1 MELKAF
7 LFNYGPWIIIAPFLL
22 SVVRYN
28 RLGKALKIITWY
40 LMLSVVTQT
49 VSLLLWKKSINN
61 LPLLHV
67 FTVIEFFLL
76 FTYYFFQ
83 SKPLLNRFWFYL
95 VLVLFL
101 LFALLDAFVLENL
114 RSFNIYTRS
123 LEAFIFI
130 GCSVHWFVRSLTIE
144 SNLVFSGQNALKYI
158 NAGLFIYFSGSLI
171 LFAFSNYINQLGHPL
186 QMNIWTLHTL
196 LLIIL
201 YLFIFTGFC
210 KTSRK

>member
-1 MELKAF
+1 MELKAL

-28 RLGKALKIITWY
+28 RLSKALKIMTWY
-40 LMLSVVTQT
+40 LMLSVITQA

-67 FTVIEFFLL
+67 FTVLEFFLL
-76 FTYYFFQ
+76 FAYYSFQ
-83 SKPLLNRFWFYL
+83 SKPLFTRVWFYL
-95 VLVLFL
+95 ILFLFL

-114 RSFNIYTRS
+114 YSFNIYTRS
-123 LEAFIFI
+123 VEAFIFI
-130 GCSVHWFVRSLTIE
+130 GCSVHWFISSLTLE
-144 SNLVFSGQNALKYI
+144 SKVIFREQNALKYM
-158 NAGLFIYFSGSLI
+158 NAGFFIYFSGSLI
-171 LFAFSNYINQLGHPL
+171 LFAFSNYINHLGRPL
-186 QMNIWTLHTL
+186 LMNIWTLHTL
-196 LLIIL
+196 LLIVL

>member
-40 LMLSVVTQT
+40 LMLSVVTQAG
-49 VSLLLWKKSINN
+49 SLLLWKKSINN

-67 FTVIEFFLL
+67 FTVLEFLLL
-76 FTYYFFQ
+76 FTYYSFQ
-83 SKPLLNRFWFYL
+83 SKPLFTRFWFYL
-95 VLVLFL
+95 ILVLFL
-101 LFALLDAFVLENL
+101 LFAVLDAFVLENL
-114 RSFNIYTRS
+114 HSFNIYTRS

-130 GCSVHWFVRSLTIE
+130 GCSVHWFIRSLTVE
-144 SNLVFSGQNALKYI
+144 SKVIFREQNTLKYM
-158 NAGLFIYFSGSLI
+158 NAGFFIYFSGSLI
-171 LFAFSNYINQLGHPL
+171 LFAFSNYINHFGRPL
-186 QMNIWTLHTL
+186 LMNIWTLHTL
-196 LLIIL
+196 LLIVL

>member
-28 RLGKALKIITWY
+28 QLSRELKLITWY
-40 LMLSVVTQT
+40 LILSVVTQA

-67 FTVIEFFLL
+67 FTVLEFLL
-76 FTYYFFQ
+76 LFAYYSFQ
-83 SKPLLNRFWFYL
+83 SKPFTRFWFYL
-95 VLVLFL
+95 VLAVFL

-114 RSFNIYTRS
+114 HSFNIYTRS

-130 GCSVHWFVRSLTIE
+130 GCSVHWFIRSLTLE
-144 SNLVFSGQNALKYI
+144 QNVTLPEQNALKYM
-158 NAGLFIYFSGSLI
+158 NAGFFIYFSGSLI
-171 LFAFSNYINQLGHPL
+171 LFAFSNYINHLGQPL
-186 QMNIWTLHTL
+186 LMNIWTLHTL
-196 LLIIL
+196 LLIVL
-201 YLFIFTGFC
+201 YLFILTGFW

>member
-1 MELKAF
+1 MDLKAL

-28 RLGKALKIITWY
+28 RLSKALKIITWY
-40 LMLSVVTQT
+40 LMLSVVTQA

-61 LPLLHV
+61 LPLLHA
-67 FTVIEFFLL
+67 FTVLEFLLL
-76 FTYYFFQ
+76 FTYYSFQ
-83 SKPLLNRFWFYL
+83 NKLFLNRLWFYL

-101 LFALLDAFVLENL
+101 SFALLDAFSLENL
-114 RSFNIYTRS
+114 HSFNIYTRS

-130 GCSVHWFVRSLTIE
+130 GCSVHWFIRSLTIE
-144 SNLVFSGQNALKYI
+144 SNPVLPDQNALKYI
-158 NAGLFIYFSGSLI
+158 NAGFFIYFSGSLI
-171 LFAFSNYINQLGHPL
+171 LFAFSNYINHLGHPL

-196 LLIIL
+196 LLIVL

-210 KTSRK
+210 TTSRK

>member
-1 MELKAF
+1 MELKAL

-28 RLGKALKIITWY
+28 RLSKALKIMTWY
-40 LMLSVVTQT
+40 LMLSVITQA

-67 FTVIEFFLL
+67 FTVLEFFLL
-76 FTYYFFQ
+76 FAYYSFQ
-83 SKPLLNRFWFYL
+83 SKPLFTRFWFYL
-95 VLVLFL
+95 ILFLFL

-114 RSFNIYTRS
+114 YSFNIYTRS
-123 LEAFIFI
+123 VEAFIFI
-130 GCSVHWFVRSLTIE
+130 GCSVHWFISSLTLE
-144 SNLVFSGQNALKYI
+144 SKVIFREQNALKYM
-158 NAGLFIYFSGSLI
+158 NAGFFIYFSGSLI
-171 LFAFSNYINQLGHPL
+171 LFAFSNYINHLGRPL
-186 QMNIWTLHTL
+186 LMNIWTLHTL
-196 LLIIL
+196 LLIVL